1 MLNVLEFLD
10 RVGRDSRLRYASS
23 VELTAAM
30 NPEIDPELKAALSA
44 RDTAALER
52 LLGARTNVVCGMAPA
67 EDDAPEK
74 DKDDDEE
81 IRSVSRARAA

>member
-1 MLNVLEFLD
+1 MVNVIEFLE
-10 RVGRDSRLRYASS
+10 RVGRDSRMRRASP
-23 VELTAAM
+23 VDLVATLGPMVA
-30 NPEIDPELKAALSA
+30 PELRAALLNSDA
-44 RDTAALER
+44 AALER
-52 LLGARTNVVCGMAPA
+52 LLGARTNVICGMAPA

>member
-1 MLNVLEFLD
+1 MVNVIEFLE
-10 RVGRDSRLRYASS
+10 RVGRDSRLRHASP
-23 VELTAAM
+23 VDLLAALDPM
-30 NPEIDPELKAALSA
+30 VAPELKDVLLNSDA
-44 RDTAALER
+44 AALER
-52 LLGARTNVVCGMAPA
+52 LLGARTNVICGMAPA